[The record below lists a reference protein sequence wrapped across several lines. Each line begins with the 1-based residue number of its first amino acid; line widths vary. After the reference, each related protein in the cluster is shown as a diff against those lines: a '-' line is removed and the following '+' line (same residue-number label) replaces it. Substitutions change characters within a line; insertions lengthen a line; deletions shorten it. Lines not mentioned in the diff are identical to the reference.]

1 MRARARLST
10 LCCSVMLLL
19 VSEAEP
25 HQAPARGQGCNG
37 GACSARSEFDHLM
50 YRPRHASV
58 PLLAHPAQDDT
69 ASVPRRPLL
78 LPVNSFDFCLSIYVC
93 LIYKVW

>member
-25 HQAPARGQGCNG
+25 RQAPARGQGCNG